1 MKEKIKNILNVLL
14 DIFIVL
20 FLLFTV
26 LVLVVSLTQ
35 KTGNVSHIFG
45 YTIRS
50 VQTESMEKYNEDGTP
65 ADGAFFVD
73 DLIVMKLSDRD
84 SYEVGETVMFYMPII
99 KNSDGSFTETE
110 PTNLFKEDILVTHN
124 IIEVVEKD
132 GITCYRTQGINN
144 LLADTNLKTADEII
158 AVYNGFRI
166 GGVGKAIDFVQSP
179 IGFLVC
185 IILPILVFVIIQ
197 AIRVIK
203 NFIAYKAQKL
213 ATEGAPSTGELSEE
227 EKRRIAEEYMR
238 QLASNDAQPSTGDAP
253 AEGE

>member
-1 MKEKIKNILNVLL
+1 MKEKIKNIFNVIL

-20 FLLFTV
+20 FLVFTV

-65 ADGAFFVD
+65 AEGALFVG

-84 SYEVGETVMFYMPII
+84 SYEVGETVMFSMPVNM
-99 KNSDGSFTETE
+99 NSNGTFIESDHPNVGEE
-110 PTNLFKEDILVTHN
+110 VILVTHN
-124 IIEVVEKD
+124 IVEIVED
-132 GITCYRTQGINN
+132 QGVTYYRTKGLNN
-144 LLADTNLKTADEII
+144 PVADKNLKTSSEII

-166 GGVGKAIDFVQSP
+166 GGVGKALDFIQSP

-185 IILPILVFVIIQ
+185 IILPILIFVIIQ
-197 AIRVIK
+197 AIRVIR

-238 QLASNDAQPSTGDAP
+238 QLASKDAQPSTGEAP